1 MVGSSYTP
9 ASRAFPGSNLGIRQA
24 LVGSSYTPAS
34 RAFPGSNLGIRQA
47 LVGSSYTPANRAF
60 LGSNLR
66 IHQALVGSS
75 RSPVN
80 RAFLGSNL
88 RIHQALVGSS
98 RLPVNQAFPGS
109 NLGIRQALVGS
120 SYTPANR
127 ASASLVTLRANRAV
141 TDSRNLIARPS
152 LGVRTS
158 HSFQPQIRLHSRSN
172 RIQGRCSRDHQRGRS
187 RHHASAGRAVRS
199 RASRHLVKSR
209 TLIQTMVNSVNNTTS
224 LAHCVR
230 LE

>member
-47 LVGSSYTPANRAF
+47 LVGSSYTPANRAS
-60 LGSNLR
+60 L
-66 IHQALVGSS
+66 
-75 RSPVN
+75 
-80 RAFLGSNL
+80 
-88 RIHQALVGSS
+88 
-98 RLPVNQAFPGS
+98 GS

-127 ASASLVTLRANRAV
+127 ASASLVTLRANRAL

-224 LAHCVR
+224 LAHYVR

>member
-60 LGSNLR
+60 LGSNLGIR
-66 IHQALVGSS
+66 QAMVGSS
-75 RSPVN
+75 YTPAN
-80 RAFLGSNL
+80 R
-88 RIHQALVGSS
+88 
-98 RLPVNQAFPGS
+98 AFPGS
-109 NLGIRQALVGS
+109 NLRIRQALVGS

-127 ASASLVTLRANRAV
+127 ASASLVTLRANRALM
-141 TDSRNLIARPS
+141 DSSILIARPS

-224 LAHCVR
+224 LAHYVR